1 MIIFMFLMAW
11 KEIRLPSLNFVLFME
26 IAILML
32 DIPVSCSA
40 DSHMDG

>member
-1 MIIFMFLMAW
+1 
-11 KEIRLPSLNFVLFME
+11 ME

-40 DSHMDG
+40 DSHMDGWLDGIFPWFIAS